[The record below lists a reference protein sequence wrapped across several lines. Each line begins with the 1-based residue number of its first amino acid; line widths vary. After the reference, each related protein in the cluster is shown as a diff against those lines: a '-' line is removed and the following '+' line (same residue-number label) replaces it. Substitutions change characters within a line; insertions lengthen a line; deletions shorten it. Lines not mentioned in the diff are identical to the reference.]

1 MTDLARQL
9 DTRRPQR
16 ALTDSQVTGPLT
28 ATCGL
33 SALAMVLGAA
43 EHGARDM
50 HSWQSGEGRYW
61 ASYGV
66 PLAARYLA

>member
-1 MTDLARQL
+1 
-9 DTRRPQR
+9 
-16 ALTDSQVTGPLT
+16 
-28 ATCGL
+28 
-33 SALAMVLGAA
+33 MVLGAA